1 VLRKIWIIA
10 AKDIAAELHTR
21 EVVGAMLV
29 YAVLAVLSFSFA
41 LDLSGPVARAA
52 APGVM
57 WVTVLL
63 AGMLGLGRSLGREK
77 QSGSIDGLRLA
88 PVDPA
93 VVLAGKALGN
103 LLFTLV
109 VAVAMLVLVSLLF
122 GVPLLRADVLLVVA
136 LGLMGYACVG
146 TLMAGM
152 VVNTRAQEVM
162 LPVLL
167 LPLVVPVLL
176 ASVQAMA
183 QLLEGATLA
192 EAGGWV
198 RLLVVYD
205 LVIAAV
211 SLVTFEYV
219 IEE

>member
-1 VLRKIWIIA
+1 
-10 AKDIAAELHTR
+10 
-21 EVVGAMLV
+21 
-29 YAVLAVLSFSFA
+29 
-41 LDLSGPVARAA
+41 
-52 APGVM
+52 
-57 WVTVLL
+57 
-63 AGMLGLGRSLGREK
+63 MLGLGRSLGREK